1 MKYDPRGV
9 SLNLKSLLR
18 FCVPGR
24 CHYFRDWKVCGG
36 GMAQEHAFEGY
47 I

>member
-1 MKYDPRGV
+1 MKYDPWDD
-9 SLNLKSLLR
+9 SLNLKSLSKS
-18 FCVPGR
+18 CVPGR
-24 CHYFRDWKVCGG
+24 CHCFRDWKVCGG